1 MLRHISRIA
10 NEASAGESTWKSP
23 VPAPSADDGAHRSF
37 VIPLPLAYPG
47 PGRLGQARGVPVGDQ
62 RLAAMGGVPQGV
74 DPDGPAQ
81 SLHRVAQAID
91 GSPEVVQDG
100 VDGRSDDRLE
110 QVLLGAHV
118 VVQARGADAQA
129 SGDLAD
135 GGAVIAA
142 LSEQRERGVEHG
154 AGGDGGPGLGGCGI
168 GMLQ

>member
-10 NEASAGESTWKSP
+10 NEASAGEATWKSP
-23 VPAPSADDGAHRSF
+23 VPAPS
-37 VIPLPLAYPG
+37 
-47 PGRLGQARGVPVGDQ
+47 
-62 RLAAMGGVPQGV
+62 QGV

-91 GSPEVVQDG
+91 GSLEVVQDA
-100 VDGRSDDRLE
+100 VDGPSDDRLE
-110 QVLLGAHV
+110 QVLLRAHV

-135 GGAVIAA
+135 G
-142 LSEQRERGVEHG
+142 RRGG
-154 AGGDGGPGLGGCGI
+154 RGT